1 VTAKRTDAHRPA
13 RDRFVHYLNAVT
25 RREGWR
31 SWEAIGH
38 WLDAS
43 FRAMRGATLQHAP
56 EKLAQNEAEYMRIVK
71 RCREPQETMG
81 DLSHMLH
88 ACINALEAEPIDFI
102 GPIFSEFAASAQLG
116 QFFTPHHLSM
126 LMAGMTIDDPRKMLE
141 QSKRGFITLQEPAC
155 GVGGM
160 TLAACAVLREH
171 GIDLARQVH
180 WTLIDIDYAAT
191 CAAYVQVNLCGISA
205 DVFHGNTLSLE
216 TWLATPTLMAILHPK
231 RLRYDPS
238 AVLPAS
244 SPAERSAIKPVQL
257 SLFADDKPAV
267 AAARKRRSA

>member
-1 VTAKRTDAHRPA
+1 VTAKRSDVILNTDAHRPA

-56 EKLAQNEAEYMRIVK
+56 
-71 RCREPQETMG
+71 
-81 DLSHMLH
+81 
-88 ACINALEAEPIDFI
+88 EPIDFI